1 MIDLNMPA
9 KNVDKQFVENGVY
22 HAYNRGVEKR
32 KIFLDDQ
39 DYRVFLHLLKYYLSP
54 TDTKADHP
62 IVKTGH
68 LNLLRPRPLKN
79 LENDVELIAYCLL
92 PNHFHLLLKQRSID
106 GMTKLL
112 RRVATTYSLYFNRR
126 YRRVGYLFQGRY
138 KAVLINN
145 DPALLHIS
153 RYIHLNPI
161 KLTRSNLVSY
171 PYSSYPYFLGLKNA
185 SWLKPNSVLSLLT
198 DKSLSLGYRSYQDF
212 VEKFADSPEK
222 IIKEIVID
230 D

>member
-1 MIDLNMPA
+1 MLNYMPA
-9 KNVDKQFVENGVY
+9 KNVDKNFVENGVY

-54 TDTKADHP
+54 INLKADHP
-62 IVKTGH
+62 IVTTGN

-79 LENDVELIAYCLL
+79 LENEVELIAYCLM
-92 PNHFHLLLKQRSID
+92 PNHFHLLLKQSSID

-112 RRVATTYSLYFNRR
+112 RRIATTYVLYFNRR
-126 YRRVGYLFQGRY
+126 YKRVGYLFQGRY
-138 KAVLINN
+138 KAVLIDN
-145 DPALLHIS
+145 DPVLLHIS
-153 RYIHLNPI
+153 RYIHLNP
-161 KLTRSNLVSY
+161 LTMTRSNLVSY

-185 SWLKPNSVLSLLT
+185 AWLKPNSVLSLLT
-198 DKSLSLGYRSYQDF
+198 DKSLSLGYHSYQDF
-212 VEKFADSPEK
+212 VEKFADNPEQ
-222 IIKEIVID
+222 IIKKVVID

>member
-1 MIDLNMPA
+1 MPH
-9 KNVDKQFVENGVY
+9 KNTVKHFVENGVY

-54 TDTKADHP
+54 IDAQADHP

-79 LENDVELIAYCLL
+79 LEKEVELIAYCLM
-92 PNHFHLLLKQRSID
+92 PNHFHLLLKQNPID

-112 RRVATTYSLYFNRR
+112 RRIATTYALYFNRR
-126 YRRVGYLFQGRY
+126 YKRVGYLFQGHY
-138 KAVLINN
+138 KAVLIDN

-153 RYIHLNPI
+153 RYIHLNPQE
-161 KLTRSNLVSY
+161 LTRSILVSY

-185 SWLKPNSVLSLLT
+185 VWLKPNLVLSLFNT
-198 DKSLSLGYRSYQDF
+198 QSSTGYTSYKEF
-212 VEKFADSPEK
+212 VEKFADNPEK

>member
-1 MIDLNMPA
+1 MPA
-9 KNVDKQFVENGVY
+9 KNVDKKFVENGIY

-54 TDTKADHP
+54 INLKADHP
-62 IVKTGH
+62 IVTTGNQ
-68 LNLLRPRPLKN
+68 NLLRPRPLKN
-79 LENDVELIAYCLL
+79 LENEVELIAYCLM
-92 PNHFHLLLKQRSID
+92 PNHFHLLLKQIPID

-112 RRVATTYSLYFNRR
+112 RRIATTYSLYFNRR
-126 YRRVGYLFQGRY
+126 YKRVGYLFQGNY
-138 KAVLINN
+138 KAVLIDN

-153 RYIHLNPI
+153 RYIHLNPQELTR
-161 KLTRSNLVSY
+161 LTRSNLVSY

-185 SWLKPNSVLSLLT
+185 GWVKPGSILSLLT

-212 VEKFADSPEK
+212 VEKFADNPKK
-222 IIKEIVID
+222 IIKEVVID